1 MSLKTQE
8 MRCELTTHWWLL
20 RFQMRSQAQRRESF
34 ARGCTQSWNQWFSSG
49 AQLPLQVVVGLNPGP
64 ATSRLCDLDQLS
76 ALLSAQWEINQ
87 KMLGKISTSF
97 LRHFC
102 ILYGD

>member
-1 MSLKTQE
+1 MVTPFSDEKP
-8 MRCELTTHWWLL
+8 
-20 RFQMRSQAQRRESF
+20 AQRREAF
-34 ARGCTQSWNQWFSSG
+34 AQGCTQSWNQWFSGG

-64 ATSRLCDLDQLS
+64 ATSRLCDLGQLS

-87 KMLGKISTSF
+87 KMLGKVSTSF
-97 LRHFC
+97 LGHFC